1 MGGGHGCRVFADA
14 GGRQQGSRQQT
25 LRHGGTCAVDA
36 QKGDLQR
43 PQPVGRTGTL
53 VDKIAGT
60 DATDILVSE
69 GALFQRQTDGLLLE
83 GALRLLPGLLPEMCV
98 LLHVIETAAKRPLA
112 LFLPDGGGIADDAG
126 RMGELKY
133 RTCSCMNHRITSL
146 VVCHGGGSL
155 CMGVWRVRIKTKR
168 KFQLQISKTIV
179 QEQSDSVIVAP
190 KRLLQLSAAGEVFL
204 GVTCRD
210 TACRVRRFYIKGK
223 NKKIS
228 LP

>member
-1 MGGGHGCRVFADA
+1 
-14 GGRQQGSRQQT
+14 
-25 LRHGGTCAVDA
+25 
-36 QKGDLQR
+36 
-43 PQPVGRTGTL
+43 
-53 VDKIAGT
+53 
-60 DATDILVSE
+60 
-69 GALFQRQTDGLLLE
+69 
-83 GALRLLPGLLPEMCV
+83 
-98 LLHVIETAAKRPLA
+98 
-112 LFLPDGGGIADDAG
+112 
-126 RMGELKY
+126 
-133 RTCSCMNHRITSL
+133 
-146 VVCHGGGSL
+146 
-155 CMGVWRVRIKTKR
+155 MGVWRVRIKTKR